1 MSSRLRSWFP
11 VCCTAAFLAVGC
23 GEGTPLHSPTSPT
36 GPEGFAPLATTASF
50 DGGAATLLKGG
61 NGNGNGG
68 NNGKGGGEDDS
79 LEVPDDQNQGVHGHR
94 GMLSGFVTEV
104 GADFILIRD
113 IHVTIDQVTTII
125 RHGNRLLAITEIL
138 VGDHA
143 QARGTMNTEGELVAT
158 EVKVEHTDKDLD
170 DSEETEEQEAE
181 EEEDEDEQ
189 RQAKIEGVVTG
200 VDRTCPNKTFKI
212 GETTVTTDASTTYK
226 GVTCDMLANDT
237 KVEVK
242 GTPQGDGILAT
253 RIELED

>member
-1 MSSRLRSWFP
+1 MSLRLRSWFP

-23 GEGTPLHSPTSPT
+23 SEGTPLHSPTSPT
-36 GPEGFAPLATTASF
+36 GPEGFAALATTASF
-50 DGGAATLLKGG
+50 DGGAATFLKGG

-68 NNGKGGGEDDS
+68 NKGQGGGEDDS

-104 GADFILIRD
+104 GADFIVIRD
-113 IHVTIDQVTTII
+113 IHVTIDPVTTII
-125 RHGNRLLAITEIL
+125 RHGNRLLAITDIL

-143 QARGTMNTEGELVAT
+143 QARGTMNPEGELVAT

-170 DSEETEEQEAE
+170 DSQETEEQETD
-181 EEEDEDEQ
+181 EEEDEDG
-189 RQAKIEGVVTG
+189 QAKVEGVVTG
-200 VDRTCPNKTFKI
+200 VDGTCPKKTFKI
-212 GETTVTTDASTTYK
+212 GETTVTTDASTKYK
-226 GVTCDMLANDT
+226 GVTCDTLANDT